1 MISDLTER
9 LHFFFSNANLRQDKW
24 MRNEMKQ
31 NGCIKLEQL
40 LKFHTIKSIS
50 TDKVLLAQAVVAL
63 KDELTY
69 DEEKEELRRV
79 VPFDWETMG
88 DGSHLS
94 LCCKNV
100 PLTTTTTEEEG
111 GGRG

>member
-31 NGCIKLEQL
+31 NGCITLEQL

-50 TDKVLLAQAVVAL
+50 TDKVLLAQAATAL

-69 DEEKEELRRV
+69 DEEKEEHSSARISKNRFVSSIVLHIDV
-79 VPFDWETMG
+79 VEDASKHMKQ
-88 DGSHLS
+88 H
-94 LCCKNV
+94 
-100 PLTTTTTEEEG
+100 
-111 GGRG
+111 